1 MNSELAIAVNN
12 LSKVYKSSSDTDKL
26 ALDNISLAIKKGSI
40 FGLLGPNGAGKST
53 FINILADLAKKT
65 SGEIEVLNINH
76 ESNLIEAKR
85 LMGIVP
91 QELNI
96 DPFFTPYELL
106 EIQAGLYGIKKKD
119 RKTMEILKMLALEDK
134 AKAYARTLSGGM
146 RRRLL
151 IAKAM
156 VHDPEILI
164 LDEPTDGLDPNQ
176 KHEIRALIKEMAAE
190 KAILISTHIL
200 EEVESVCTKA
210 IIISNG
216 GVIFSGSPLEL
227 SSKSRYHNAITLVIN
242 NKDVK
247 KSTKILEELEEVRTI
262 ERISE
267 AELTRVTLIPQSSEV
282 EISSLVKAKMA
293 DYECE
298 ILQLYIEP
306 GRLDEVFR
314 SLTNQ
319 HKSGEVIRS

>member
-91 QELNI
+91 QELII
-96 DPFFTPYELL
+96 DPSFTPYELL

-164 LDEPTDGLDPNQ
+164 LDEPTAGVDVELRSNLWENIHKLNQ
-176 KHEIRALIKEMAAE
+176 SGKTIIITTHYLHEAE
-190 KAILISTHIL
+190 ELCNEI
-200 EEVESVCTKA
+200 A
-210 IIISNG
+210 IINEGKLIAHDTTVNIKSFLDKVTVFVDYNDNNFDLSG
-216 GVIFSGSPLEL
+216 LNELNLEIKIKDKQVQVNYKPSEVNFNLMLNALNSSGSQIINMKIIETKLE
-227 SSKSRYHNAITLVIN
+227 
-242 NKDVK
+242 DVF
-247 KSTKILEELEEVRTI
+247 
-262 ERISE
+262 
-267 AELTRVTLIPQSSEV
+267 
-282 EISSLVKAKMA
+282 
-293 DYECE
+293 
-298 ILQLYIEP
+298 LQL
-306 GRLDEVFR
+306 
-314 SLTNQ
+314 TQ
-319 HKSGEVIRS
+319 K

>member
-12 LSKVYKSSSDTDKL
+12 LSKVYKSGSDTDKL

-164 LDEPTDGLDPNQ
+164 LDEPTAGVDVELRSNLWENIHKLNQ
-176 KHEIRALIKEMAAE
+176 NGKTIIITTHYLHEAE
-190 KAILISTHIL
+190 ELCNEI
-200 EEVESVCTKA
+200 A
-210 IIISNG
+210 IINEGKLIAHDTTVNIKSFLDKVT
-216 GVIFSGSPLEL
+216 VIVDYNDNSFDLSGLNELNVEIKIKDRQVLVNYKPSEVNFNLMLNALNSSGSQIINMKIIETKLE
-227 SSKSRYHNAITLVIN
+227 
-242 NKDVK
+242 DVF
-247 KSTKILEELEEVRTI
+247 
-262 ERISE
+262 
-267 AELTRVTLIPQSSEV
+267 
-282 EISSLVKAKMA
+282 
-293 DYECE
+293 
-298 ILQLYIEP
+298 LQL
-306 GRLDEVFR
+306 
-314 SLTNQ
+314 TQ
-319 HKSGEVIRS
+319 K

>member
-65 SGEIEVLNINH
+65 SGKIEVLNINH
-76 ESNLIEAKR
+76 ESSLIEAKR

-164 LDEPTDGLDPNQ
+164 LDEPTAGVDVELRSNLWENIHKLNQ
-176 KHEIRALIKEMAAE
+176 NGKTIIITTHYLHEAE
-190 KAILISTHIL
+190 ELCNEI
-200 EEVESVCTKA
+200 A
-210 IIISNG
+210 IINEGKLIAHDTTVNIKSFLDKVT
-216 GVIFSGSPLEL
+216 VIVDYNDNSFDLSGLNELNVEIKIKDRQVQVNYKPSEVNFNLMLNALNSSGSQIINMKIIETKLE
-227 SSKSRYHNAITLVIN
+227 
-242 NKDVK
+242 DVF
-247 KSTKILEELEEVRTI
+247 
-262 ERISE
+262 
-267 AELTRVTLIPQSSEV
+267 
-282 EISSLVKAKMA
+282 
-293 DYECE
+293 
-298 ILQLYIEP
+298 LQL
-306 GRLDEVFR
+306 
-314 SLTNQ
+314 T
-319 HKSGEVIRS
+319 KK

>member
-12 LSKVYKSSSDTDKL
+12 LSKVYKSSSETDKL
-26 ALDNISLAIKKGSI
+26 ALDNISLTIKKGSI

-76 ESNLIEAKR
+76 DSNLIAAKK

-106 EIQAGLYGIKKKD
+106 EIQAGLYGIRKKD

-164 LDEPTDGLDPNQ
+164 LDEPTAGVDVELRSNLWENIHKLNQ
-176 KHEIRALIKEMAAE
+176 NGKTIIITTHYLHEAE
-190 KAILISTHIL
+190 ELCNEI
-200 EEVESVCTKA
+200 A
-210 IIISNG
+210 IINEGRLIAHDTTINIKSFLDKIT
-216 GVIFSGSPLEL
+216 VIVDYNDDNFDLSGLNQLNVEIKIKNRQVQVNYKPNEVNFNIMLNALNSSGSRIKNMKIIETKLE
-227 SSKSRYHNAITLVIN
+227 
-242 NKDVK
+242 DVFLK
-247 KSTKILEELEEVRTI
+247 
-262 ERISE
+262 
-267 AELTRVTLIPQSSEV
+267 LTQ
-282 EISSLVKAKMA
+282 K
-293 DYECE
+293 
-298 ILQLYIEP
+298 
-306 GRLDEVFR
+306 
-314 SLTNQ
+314 
-319 HKSGEVIRS
+319 

>member
-164 LDEPTDGLDPNQ
+164 LDEPTAGVDVELRSNLWENIHKLNQ
-176 KHEIRALIKEMAAE
+176 NGKTIIITTHYLHEAE
-190 KAILISTHIL
+190 ELCNEI
-200 EEVESVCTKA
+200 A
-210 IIISNG
+210 IINEGKLIAHDSTINIKSFLDKIT
-216 GVIFSGSPLEL
+216 VIVDYNDNNFDLSGLNELNLEIKIKDRQVQVNYKPSEVNFNLMLNALNSSGSQIINMKIIETKLE
-227 SSKSRYHNAITLVIN
+227 
-242 NKDVK
+242 DVF
-247 KSTKILEELEEVRTI
+247 
-262 ERISE
+262 
-267 AELTRVTLIPQSSEV
+267 
-282 EISSLVKAKMA
+282 
-293 DYECE
+293 
-298 ILQLYIEP
+298 LQL
-306 GRLDEVFR
+306 
-314 SLTNQ
+314 TQ
-319 HKSGEVIRS
+319 K